1 MTYISPS
8 RTRAL
13 QGQLCAVTLAC
24 LTLGACI
31 PPFTTAVEMFDGD
44 YNKLVA
50 SREKLEDQH
59 AALRVDYD
67 AEIVKAEAEA
77 AASRKKIDAALERGE
92 LLTALKAMNK
102 MNMALHGHKDSRG
115 TRMNRVVRHAGIG
128 QQEYL
133 RGAAKRGLVL
143 TDEILA
149 QGRFK
154 VVEQSLGEAVSLVQ
168 VDAKTKKGFGQRHT
182 LLYTQWLDFLTQSAS
197 NVRATHPGSAL
208 VYALKGHS
216 IAMNTKNTRAEQEL
230 GALIQELSAELE
242 LAHGYIFT
250 FGPISGP
257 HADETARSVAAM
269 SWGPRISFVPSLN
282 AHTHSVINV
291 KFGEPRYSTS
301 KGNDTGSFTYIS
313 GSRRVRNPAYQSAES
328 DLSYAKS
335 ILSDRES
342 YAGRIASD
350 DSAYDAAQR
359 ELGEARSKVS
369 NLQGKLAST
378 PQEIDEDV
386 YSDYTYPITLHNLT
400 SSMQCTVSSTS
411 LQGLDGVDLDQRL
424 SKKLTDKA
432 HAAHTK
438 GNGSVSADPANPPS
452 RDSGLNSLKK
462 LAKST
467 LSGVVLDDMKIYQQG
482 VIRGYEELTAKED
495 RINQLAIYAFISP
508 GHAEQAY
515 LTQLED
521 LAQVTAIKKLLTDSK

>member
-1 MTYISPS
+1 MTYTSPS
-8 RTRAL
+8 KTRVP
-13 QGQLCAVTLAC
+13 LCAVALVC

-44 YNKLVA
+44 YNALVGQ
-50 SREKLEDQH
+50 REKLEEKH

-77 AASRKKIDAALERGE
+77 AASKEQIDAALERGE

-102 MNMALHGHKDSRG
+102 MNMTLHGHEDSRG

-154 VVEQSLGEAVSLVQ
+154 VVEQSLDEAVSLVQ
-168 VDAKTKKGFGQRHT
+168 LDDQTKKGFAQRKT
-182 LLYTQWLDFLTQSAS
+182 LLYTQWLDFLTQSAAS
-197 NVRATHPGSAL
+197 VRATHPGSAL

-216 IAMNTKNTRAEQEL
+216 IARDTKNTKAEQEL
-230 GALIQELSAELE
+230 GGLIKELGGELE
-242 LAHGYIFT
+242 RAHGYVFT
-250 FGPISGP
+250 FGPVSGP
-257 HADETARSVAAM
+257 HAEETARSVAAM
-269 SWGPRISFVPSLN
+269 KWGPRISFAPSLD
-282 AHTHSVINV
+282 ARTHSVISV

-301 KGNDTGSFTYIS
+301 QGKDTGSFKYIS
-313 GSRRVRNPAYQSAES
+313 GTRRVRNPAYQSAES
-328 DLSYAKS
+328 SLSYAKS

-369 NLQGKLAST
+369 NLQSELAST

-386 YSDYTYPITLHNLT
+386 YSEYTYPITLHHLT
-400 SSMQCTVSSTS
+400 SSMQCTISSSS
-411 LQGLDGVDLDQRL
+411 LQGLDGVDLDKRL
-424 SKKLTDKA
+424 SKKLTDKE
-432 HAAHTK
+432 HAAHTQ
-438 GNGSVSADPANPPS
+438 GNGSVSADPATPPS
-452 RDSGLNSLKK
+452 RGSGLSALKK
-462 LAKST
+462 LAQSA
-467 LSGVVLDDMKIYQQG
+467 LSGVVLDDMKIYQQSALQ
-482 VIRGYEELTAKED
+482 GYEGLTDKED

-521 LAQVTAIKKLLTDSK
+521 LAQVTDIKTLLNDSK